1 MHQLLQQIFS
11 GLAAGA
17 IYASLA
23 LALVMIYRATD
34 LVNFAQGE
42 MAMFSTYIAW
52 TLVNAGLPFWAAFV
66 LTLVV
71 SFLGGMTIERVL
83 IRPVENAPV
92 LAAVVVTIGLLLIF
106 NALAGWIFTYTLQE
120 FPSPFPDRTMFGA
133 LMTTRDLGVIGVT
146 LVMLLLLFAF
156 FRFTATGLAMR
167 AAAQNPESA
176 RLCGIPVGRML
187 AIGWGLAAA
196 IGATAGIMV
205 APVLFLDPNMMG
217 GVLLYAFAG
226 ALLGGI
232 TSPVGAVVGGLIVG
246 VTENLVGTYLIASQL
261 KLTVA
266 LGLDHPGAGVQAE
279 RLVRHRDRAAG
290 VTMSKGLAAVL
301 PQDAAAARYGGL
313 DAGAWRWIGALALI
327 ALAAA
332 LPFAVSNYHVFE
344 LTLVMIYAIAV
355 LGLNILTG
363 YNGQISLGHGGF
375 FAAGAY
381 TAAILMH
388 RYGVPYWATLPPAGL
403 VCFALGVLFGLPA
416 LRFEGPYL
424 ALVTLA
430 MAVATPQLLK
440 YFDTWTG
447 GQQGINLAKVQP
459 PPGLG
464 IDRDRWLYLV
474 VLVVLLVAMRVAAN
488 MLNGRTGRAFVAI
501 RDHPIAA
508 AAMGIDVARY
518 KTLAFG
524 TSTSLTGIAGAL
536 SAIVIGFVAPESFS
550 LFLSLSFLVGSAVG
564 GIATI
569 SGAIVGGLF
578 IEFVPNLAN
587 DISDAAPWAIYGLA
601 MLLLMYAMPRGVVG
615 SIGLLLQRFRV
626 APRRA

>member
-66 LTLVV
+66 LTLVA

-106 NALAGWIFTYTLQE
+106 NALAGWLFTYTLQE
-120 FPSPFPDRTMFGA
+120 FPSPFPDRTLFGA

-146 LVMLLLLFAF
+146 LVMLFLLFAF

-266 LGLDHPGAGVQAE
+266 LGLII
-279 RLVRHRDRAAG
+279 LV
-290 VTMSKGLAAVL
+290 L
-301 PQDAAAARYGGL
+301 
-313 DAGAWRWIGALALI
+313 
-327 ALAAA
+327 
-332 LPFAVSNYHVFE
+332 VFRP
-344 LTLVMIYAIAV
+344 
-355 LGLNILTG
+355 
-363 YNGQISLGHGGF
+363 NG
-375 FAAGAY
+375 
-381 TAAILMH
+381 
-388 RYGVPYWATLPPAGL
+388 
-403 VCFALGVLFGLPA
+403 LFG
-416 LRFEGPYL
+416 
-424 ALVTLA
+424 
-430 MAVATPQLLK
+430 
-440 YFDTWTG
+440 
-447 GQQGINLAKVQP
+447 
-459 PPGLG
+459 
-464 IDRDRWLYLV
+464 
-474 VLVVLLVAMRVAAN
+474 
-488 MLNGRTGRAFVAI
+488 
-501 RDHPIAA
+501 
-508 AAMGIDVARY
+508 
-518 KTLAFG
+518 
-524 TSTSLTGIAGAL
+524 
-536 SAIVIGFVAPESFS
+536 SAIV
-550 LFLSLSFLVGSAVG
+550 
-564 GIATI
+564 
-569 SGAIVGGLF
+569 
-578 IEFVPNLAN
+578 
-587 DISDAAPWAIYGLA
+587 
-601 MLLLMYAMPRGVVG
+601 R
-615 SIGLLLQRFRV
+615 RV
-626 APRRA
+626 